1 MTTKTEGKESY
12 TVEQAYDDLV
22 AGLEIG
28 IHELTTRLN
37 SNINSLSKAEM
48 QRALLSIIN
57 YPEPV
62 KVYHEREQSFIKN
75 LLGLR
80 GLQLQAEIQ
89 VLAEIQKE
97 QHEQQ
102 GENGNGEEQ
111 QQG

>member
-1 MTTKTEGKESY
+1 MTTKTEY

-37 SNINSLSKAEM
+37 ANIKSLSKAELE
-48 QRALLSIIN
+48 RALSSIIN

-62 KVYHEREQSFIKN
+62 KVYHEREQNFIKN

-89 VLAEIQKE
+89 VLAEIQKQGDMQEGE
-97 QHEQQ
+97 Q
-102 GENGNGEEQ
+102 ENG
-111 QQG
+111 